1 MVWPVVRTLNLFK
14 SAGICQ
20 SNWLSFPMALFW
32 AMATMIEMGFIG
44 CWMWDVGCGMWD
56 VGWWMLDG
64 GWWMVDVDILVYEL
78 PQTPW
83 GLNVYELGHL
93 NLWTFALRLLSVPG
107 LLNICTSAPLSARSF
122 ELLNIKPLNLWTFE
136 SLNLWIILKS

>member
-1 MVWPVVRTLNLFK
+1 
-14 SAGICQ
+14 
-20 SNWLSFPMALFW
+20 
-32 AMATMIEMGFIG
+32 MIEMGFIG

-93 NLWTFALRLLSVPG
+93 NL
-107 LLNICTSAPLSARSF
+107 
-122 ELLNIKPLNLWTFE
+122 
-136 SLNLWIILKS
+136 

>member
-1 MVWPVVRTLNLFK
+1 
-14 SAGICQ
+14 
-20 SNWLSFPMALFW
+20 
-32 AMATMIEMGFIG
+32 MGFIG

-93 NLWTFALRLLSVPG
+93 NL
-107 LLNICTSAPLSARSF
+107 
-122 ELLNIKPLNLWTFE
+122 
-136 SLNLWIILKS
+136 